1 MSRVISSRWMLLERT
16 LSKRIIITKAP
27 LKEGWG
33 QKFFLAAA
41 FDEKRMT
48 QIQVE
53 AVSKSSILGNI
64 YIGRVENIATN
75 IQAAF
80 VNIAKGVSCFLPL
93 EEAKNA
99 VFTKKNGK
107 KDLCIG
113 DELLVEVTREKQK
126 NKPASVSANLNFSG
140 KYLILT
146 TGNHLLGISKKLHA
160 TERECLQ
167 ALLKDQITDTF
178 GIVVRTA
185 AKDASDEE
193 ILKELEMLKG
203 YVHSLESFG
212 SVDGPGVRYVIFLSG
227 CAMRCQFCHNPDTWK
242 MGEGQQYTPSQL
254 LKQALRYKNYWGNK
268 GGITV
273 SGGEPLLQIDFLTE
287 LFRQAKAAGVHT
299 TLDTSANPYTEKEP
313 FYSKWLELMKY
324 TDLVLL
330 DIKQIDEEEHIKLTG
345 QSNKNILAMARK
357 LSDMGK
363 PMWIRHVLVPGG
375 SDKDEYLHRLADF
388 IHTLKTVERVEVL
401 PYHTLGVFKWE
412 QLGIPY
418 PLEGV
423 RPPSEERINNAREIL
438 GAI

>member
-16 LSKRIIITKAP
+16 LSERIIITKAP

-33 QKFFLAAA
+33 QEFFLAAA

-160 TERECLQ
+160 TERERLQ

-193 ILKELEMLKG
+193 ILKELEMLTKQCHACLQG
-203 YVHSLESFG
+203 AMHRTAFTRLREAPPFYLQFLKNRNLTEVQKITTDIPSVHE
-212 SVDGPGVRYVIFLSG
+212 V
-227 CAMRCQFCHNPDTWK
+227 
-242 MGEGQQYTPSQL
+242 
-254 LKQALRYKNYWGNK
+254 
-268 GGITV
+268 
-273 SGGEPLLQIDFLTE
+273 LLQHLQDTKEAEKLHLYTDTQVSLFALYSLTHELKRALHRQVWLPSGAYLVIDPTEALTVIDVNSGKNIKKKAREELVFSVNVEAAHEIARQLILRNISGICIIDFIDM
-287 LFRQAKAAGVHT
+287 K
-299 TLDTSANPYTEKEP
+299 EKEHRE
-313 FYSKWLELMKY
+313 ELMHILRM
-324 TDLVLL
+324 DLKKDKVPATLV
-330 DIKQIDEEEHIKLTG
+330 DITRLGLVELT
-345 QSNKNILAMARK
+345 RK
-357 LSDMGK
+357 KVQKS
-363 PMWIRHVLVPGG
+363 
-375 SDKDEYLHRLADF
+375 
-388 IHTLKTVERVEVL
+388 LK
-401 PYHTLGVFKWE
+401 E
-412 QLGIPY
+412 QLQGDVSD
-418 PLEGV
+418 EK
-423 RPPSEERINNAREIL
+423 
-438 GAI
+438 

>member
-33 QKFFLAAA
+33 QKFFLA
-41 FDEKRMT
+41 
-48 QIQVE
+48 
-53 AVSKSSILGNI
+53 
-64 YIGRVENIATN
+64 
-75 IQAAF
+75 AAF

-160 TERECLQ
+160 TERERLQ

-193 ILKELEMLKG
+193 ILKELEMLTKQCHACLQG
-203 YVHSLESFG
+203 AMHRTAFTRLREAPPFYLQFLKNRNLTEVQKITTDIPSVHE
-212 SVDGPGVRYVIFLSG
+212 V
-227 CAMRCQFCHNPDTWK
+227 
-242 MGEGQQYTPSQL
+242 
-254 LKQALRYKNYWGNK
+254 
-268 GGITV
+268 
-273 SGGEPLLQIDFLTE
+273 LLQHLQDTKEAEKLHLYTDTQVSLFALYSLTHELERALHRQVWLPSGAYLVIDPTEALTVIDVNSGKNIKKKSREELVFSVNVEAAHEIARQLILRNISGICIIDFIDM
-287 LFRQAKAAGVHT
+287 K
-299 TLDTSANPYTEKEP
+299 EKEHRE
-313 FYSKWLELMKY
+313 ELMHILRM
-324 TDLVLL
+324 DLKKDKVPATLV
-330 DIKQIDEEEHIKLTG
+330 DITRLGLVELT
-345 QSNKNILAMARK
+345 RK
-357 LSDMGK
+357 KVQKS
-363 PMWIRHVLVPGG
+363 
-375 SDKDEYLHRLADF
+375 
-388 IHTLKTVERVEVL
+388 LK
-401 PYHTLGVFKWE
+401 E
-412 QLGIPY
+412 QLQGDVSD
-418 PLEGV
+418 EK
-423 RPPSEERINNAREIL
+423 
-438 GAI
+438 